1 MKLDALA
8 KTLKSVI
15 KLFRVSALLAS
26 LVLHVLGLSP
36 ISFLPFCLLLT
47 PFGLGLARPCL
58 SGERGVRAHGTGHG
72 TGNKA
77 SEVVR
82 V

>member
-36 ISFLPFCLLLT
+36 HLFLTLLSPPHSFRL
-47 PFGLGLARPCL
+47 GLGAPVFVW
-58 SGERGVRAHGTGHG
+58 GEGG
-72 TGNKA
+72 
-77 SEVVR
+77 
-82 V
+82 